1 MCGPKAQAGRCQQ
14 NFEVPL
20 ICPLDIQGACESSVF
35 GDIIKQSESTSNTG
49 LINFNWR
56 AQIEGSSLLLGIFLG
71 FLLTVIVQCLIRYI
85 KNRKRQGKWPRGLH
99 MQMPWWNQSPATA
112 LQQPMIPASPV
123 TPAVPVAQ
131 TSAMVMSP
139 QVQFAPQ
146 QHAVQP
152 HPMPLPPPLR
162 L

>member
-1 MCGPKAQAGRCQQ
+1 MGNTQQAGRCAQ
-14 NFEVPL
+14 NSAVPL

-56 AQIEGSSLLLGIFLG
+56 AQIEGSSLLLGIFLS

-85 KNRKRQGKWPRGLH
+85 KNRKRQGKWPRGLQ
-99 MQMPWWNQSPATA
+99 MQMPWWNQT
-112 LQQPMIPASPV
+112 QPMIPASPI
-123 TPAVPVAQ
+123 TPAPPVAQ

-146 QHAVQP
+146 PHTVQ
-152 HPMPLPPPLR
+152 PLPPPLR